1 MKAAAKSPRERCF
14 IQYRQRYLPAQ
25 LEATRRKLEAL
36 RREALRLGMPELVIA
51 DDRAELVMRQESIA
65 LQASLEARAKGKT
78 S

>member
-1 MKAAAKSPRERCF
+1 MKPAANRKRARCF

-51 DDRAELVMRQESIA
+51 DNEAELAMRQESIR
-65 LQASLEARAKGKT
+65 LQASFRARAEGKA